1 MRLSRALLALAATAA
16 AALVPVALSTTA
28 YAYAAPAAVNYAA
41 VGDSYAA
48 GVGTQS
54 SYDNS
59 CDRSAKGYP
68 SLWAAAHSVSAF
80 TNVACSGAKTGDVI
94 NGQVGS
100 LSSANT
106 VVTVT
111 VGGNDAGFTSTMES
125 CILGGDSGCNTAVNK
140 AKTYVANT
148 LPGLLDN
155 TYNAIRSHASNATV
169 YVVGYPHFYQLGGS
183 CSVGLSDTSRGYI
196 NSGADALDSAISAA
210 ASRHGFRFVD
220 VRTAFTNHGIC
231 SSSSWLNSVT
241 LPVVNSYHPNAAGYA
256 SGYLPTLTGA
266 TG

>member
-1 MRLSRALLALAATAA
+1 MRLSRALLCLAA
-16 AALVPVALSTTA
+16 AAAATLSTTVIA
-28 YAYAAPAAVNYAA
+28 DAAPAAVNYAA

-59 CDRSAKGYP
+59 CDRSSKGYP

-80 TNVACSGAKTGDVI
+80 TNVTCSGAKTSDVI
-94 NGQVGS
+94 NSQVGS

-111 VGGNDAGFTSTMES
+111 VGGNDAGFSSTMES
-125 CILGGDSGCNTAVNK
+125 CIVGGDSGCKSAVDKATNFVNT
-140 AKTYVANT
+140 T

-155 TYNAIRSHASNATV
+155 TYNAIRGHAPNATV
-169 YVVGYPHFYQLGGS
+169 YVVGYPRFYQIGGS

-196 NSGADALDSAISAA
+196 NGGADALDTAISAA
-210 ASRHGFRFVD
+210 AGRHGFRFVD
-220 VRTAFTNHGIC
+220 VRSVFTNHGIC

-241 LPVVNSYHPNAAGYA
+241 WPVVNSYHPNSSGYS
-256 SGYLPTLTGA
+256 SGYLPALTA
-266 TG
+266 VTG

>member
-1 MRLSRALLALAATAA
+1 MRLSRALPCLAVAVAA
-16 AALVPVALSTTA
+16 ALSTTA
-28 YAYAAPAAVNYAA
+28 VAHAAPAAVNYAA
-41 VGDSYAA
+41 VGDSYAS

-59 CDRSAKGYP
+59 CDRSSKGYP

-94 NGQVGS
+94 NSQVGS

-106 VVTVT
+106 MVTVT
-111 VGGNDAGFTSTMES
+111 IGGNDAGFSSVMES
-125 CILGGDSGCNTAVNK
+125 CIVGGDSGCNTAVNN
-140 AKTYVANT
+140 AKNYVNTT

-155 TYNAIRSHASNATV
+155 AYNAISSHAPNATV

-183 CSVGLSDTSRGYI
+183 CSVGLSDTARGYI
-196 NSGADALDSAISAA
+196 NSGADTLDSAISAA
-210 ASRHGFRFVD
+210 AGRHGFQFVD
-220 VRTAFTNHGIC
+220 VRSRFDGHGIC
-231 SSSSWLNSVT
+231 SSTWWLNSVT
-241 LPVVNSYHPNAAGYA
+241 WPVVNSYHPNASGY
-256 SGYLPTLTGA
+256 SGGYLPALTAA

>member
-1 MRLSRALLALAATAA
+1 MRLSRALPCLAVAVAA
-16 AALVPVALSTTA
+16 ALSTTTF
-28 YAYAAPAAVNYAA
+28 AYAAPAAVNYAA
-41 VGDSYAA
+41 VGDSYAS

-94 NGQVGS
+94 NSQVGS

-111 VGGNDAGFTSTMES
+111 IGGNDAGFTSTMES
-125 CILGGDSGCNTAVNK
+125 CIIGGDSGCNTAVNK
-140 AKTYVANT
+140 AKSYIGTT

-155 TYNAIRSHASNATV
+155 TYNAIRSHAPNATV
-169 YVVGYPHFYQLGGS
+169 YVVGYPRIYQLGGS
-183 CSVGLSDTSRGYI
+183 CNVGLSDTARGYI
-196 NSGADALDSAISAA
+196 NSGADSLDTAISAA
-210 ASRHGFRFVD
+210 ASRHGFQFVD
-220 VRTAFTNHGIC
+220 VRGAFASHGIC
-231 SSSSWLNSVT
+231 SSTWWLNSVT
-241 LPVVNSYHPNAAGYA
+241 FPVVNSYHPNAAGYA
-256 SGYLPTLTGA
+256 SGYLPSLTA
-266 TG
+266 VTG

>member
-1 MRLSRALLALAATAA
+1 MRLSRAVLCLAATAA
-16 AALVPVALSTTA
+16 AALSTTV

-59 CDRSAKGYP
+59 CDRNSKGYP
-68 SLWAAAHSVSAF
+68 NLWAAAHSVSAF
-80 TNVACSGAKTGDVI
+80 TDVACSGAKTSDVI
-94 NGQVGS
+94 NNQVGS

-111 VGGNDAGFTSTMES
+111 VGGNDAGFTSVMES
-125 CILGGDSGCNTAVNK
+125 CIVGGDSGCNTAVNN
-140 AKTYVANT
+140 AKNYVNTT

-155 TYNAIRSHASNATV
+155 TYNAIRSHAPSATV

-183 CSVGLSDTSRGYI
+183 CSVGLSDTARSYI
-196 NSGADALDSAISAA
+196 NSGADTLDSAISAA
-210 ASRHGFRFVD
+210 AGRHGFRFVD
-220 VRTAFTNHGIC
+220 VRSNFDGHGIC
-231 SSSSWLNSVT
+231 SSNWWLNSVT
-241 LPVVNSYHPNAAGYA
+241 WPVVNSYHPNAAGY
-256 SGYLPTLTGA
+256 SNGYLPALTA
-266 TG
+266 VTG

>member
-1 MRLSRALLALAATAA
+1 MRLSRALLCLAA
-16 AALVPVALSTTA
+16 AAAAALSTTA
-28 YAYAAPAAVNYAA
+28 IAEAAPAALNYAA

-59 CDRSAKGYP
+59 CDRSSKGYP
-68 SLWAAAHSVSAF
+68 SLWAAAHSASAF
-80 TNVACSGAKTGDVI
+80 TNVACSGAKTSDVI

-111 VGGNDAGFTSTMES
+111 VGGNDAGFSSTMES
-125 CILGGDSGCNTAVNK
+125 CIVGGDSGCKSAVDKATAFVNT
-140 AKTYVANT
+140 T

-155 TYNAIRSHASNATV
+155 TYNAIRGHAPNATV
-169 YVVGYPHFYQLGGS
+169 YVVGYPRFYQIGGS

-196 NSGADALDSAISAA
+196 NGGADTLDSAISAA
-210 ASRHGFRFVD
+210 AGRHGFRFVD
-220 VRTAFTNHGIC
+220 VRTAFANHGIC
-231 SSSSWLNSVT
+231 SSSAWLNSVT
-241 LPVVNSYHPNAAGYA
+241 WPVVNSYHPNSSGY
-256 SGYLPTLTGA
+256 SGGYLPALTA
-266 TG
+266 VTG

>member
-1 MRLSRALLALAATAA
+1 MRLSRALLATAATAA
-16 AALVPVALSTTA
+16 VALSTTA
-28 YAYAAPAAVNYAA
+28 TAFAAPAAVNYAA

-80 TNVACSGAKTGDVI
+80 TNVACTGAKTSDVI
-94 NGQVGS
+94 NSQVGS
-100 LSSANT
+100 LSAANT

-111 VGGNDAGFTSTMES
+111 IGGNDAGFTNTMES
-125 CILGGDSGCNTAVNK
+125 CILGGDSGCNTAVNNAK
-140 AKTYVANT
+140 AFVGST

-155 TYNAIRSHASNATV
+155 TYNAIRGHAPNATV
-169 YVVGYPHFYQLGGS
+169 YVVGYPRFYQIGGS

-241 LPVVNSYHPNAAGYA
+241 LPVVNSYHPNSSGYA
-256 SGYLPTLTGA
+256 SGYLPTLTA
-266 TG
+266 VTG

>member
-1 MRLSRALLALAATAA
+1 MRLSRALPCLAVAVAA
-16 AALVPVALSTTA
+16 ALSTTA
-28 YAYAAPAAVNYAA
+28 VAHAAPAAVNYAA

-48 GVGTQS
+48 GVGAQS

-59 CDRSAKGYP
+59 CDRSSKGYP

-80 TNVACSGAKTGDVI
+80 TNVACSGAKTSDVL
-94 NGQVGS
+94 NSQVAS

-111 VGGNDAGFTSTMES
+111 IGGNDAGFSSVMES
-125 CILGGDSGCNTAVNK
+125 CIIGGDSGCNTAVNN
-140 AKTYVANT
+140 AKNFVNTT

-155 TYNAIRSHASNATV
+155 TYNAIRSHAPNASV

-183 CSVGLSDTSRGYI
+183 CNVGLSDTSRNYI
-196 NSGADALDSAISAA
+196 NSGADTLDSAVSAA

-220 VRTAFTNHGIC
+220 VRSLFDGHGIC
-231 SSSSWLNSVT
+231 SSTWWLNSVT
-241 LPVVNSYHPNAAGYA
+241 WPVVNSYHPNAAGY
-256 SGYLPTLTGA
+256 SGGYLPALNAVTG
-266 TG
+266 

>member
-1 MRLSRALLALAATAA
+1 MRLSRALLCLAATTAA
-16 AALVPVALSTTA
+16 ALSTTA
-28 YAYAAPAAVNYAA
+28 FAYAAPAAVNYAA

-59 CDRSAKGYP
+59 CDRSSKGYP

-80 TNVACSGAKTGDVI
+80 TDVACSGAKTSDVI
-94 NGQVGS
+94 NSQVGA

-111 VGGNDAGFTSTMES
+111 VGGNDAGFSSVMES
-125 CILGGDSGCNTAVNK
+125 CILGGDSGCKTAVTN
-140 AKTYVANT
+140 AENYVNTT

-155 TYNAIRSHASNATV
+155 TYNAIRGHAPNATV

-183 CSVGLSDTSRGYI
+183 CSVGLSDTSRSYI
-196 NSGADALDSAISAA
+196 NGGADTLDSAISAA
-210 ASRHGFRFVD
+210 AGRHGFRFVD
-220 VRTAFTNHGIC
+220 VRSLFDGHGIC
-231 SSSSWLNSVT
+231 SSNWWLNSVT
-241 LPVVNSYHPNAAGYA
+241 WPVVNSYHPNATGYS
-256 SGYLPTLTGA
+256 SGYLPALTA
-266 TG
+266 VTG

>member
-1 MRLSRALLALAATAA
+1 MSLSRALLALAATAA
-16 AALVPVALSTTA
+16 AALSTTA
-28 YAYAAPAAVNYAA
+28 FAYAAPAAVNYAA

-59 CDRSAKGYP
+59 CDRSANGYP

-80 TNVACSGAKTGDVI
+80 TNLACTGAKTGDVI
-94 NGQVGS
+94 NSQVGS

-111 VGGNDAGFTSTMES
+111 IGGNDAGFTSTMES
-125 CILGGDSGCNTAVNK
+125 CIVGGDSGCNTAVNK
-140 AKTYVANT
+140 AKSYIGTT

-155 TYNAIRSHASNATV
+155 TYDAIRGHAPNATV

-183 CSVGLSDTSRGYI
+183 CDVGLSDTARGYV
-196 NSGADALDSAISAA
+196 NSGADTLDSAISAA

-220 VRTAFTNHGIC
+220 VRGAFTNHGIC
-231 SSSSWLNSVT
+231 SSTWWLNSVT

-256 SGYLPTLTGA
+256 SGYLPSLTA
-266 TG
+266 VTG

>member
-1 MRLSRALLALAATAA
+1 MRLSRALVCLSAVAA
-16 AALVPVALSTTA
+16 AALSTTA

-41 VGDSYAA
+41 VGDSYAS

-54 SYDNS
+54 SYDNG
-59 CDRSAKGYP
+59 CDRSSKGYP

-111 VGGNDAGFTSTMES
+111 VGGNDAGFSSTMES
-125 CILGGDSGCNTAVNK
+125 CIVGGDSGCNTAVNK
-140 AKTYVANT
+140 AKAFVSST

-155 TYNAIRSHASNATV
+155 TYNAIRGHAPNATV
-169 YVVGYPHFYQLGGS
+169 YVVGYPRFYQLGGS

-196 NSGADALDSAISAA
+196 NSGADALDTAISAA
-210 ASRHGFRFVD
+210 AGRHGFRFVD
-220 VRTAFTNHGIC
+220 VRIAFANHGIC
-231 SSSSWLNSVT
+231 SSSAWLNSVSW
-241 LPVVNSYHPNAAGYA
+241 PVVNSYHPNSSGYS
-256 SGYLPTLTGA
+256 SGYLPALTA
-266 TG
+266 VTG

>member
-16 AALVPVALSTTA
+16 AALSTTA
-28 YAYAAPAAVNYAA
+28 AAFAAPAAVNYAA

-80 TNVACSGAKTGDVI
+80 TNVTCSGAKTGDVI
-94 NGQVGS
+94 NNQVGS

-111 VGGNDAGFTSTMES
+111 IGGNDAGFTSTMES
-125 CILGGDSGCNTAVNK
+125 CIIGGDSGCNTAVNK
-140 AKTYVANT
+140 AKAFVSST

-155 TYNAIRSHASNATV
+155 TYNAIRSHAPNATV
-169 YVVGYPHFYQLGGS
+169 YVVGYPRFYQIGGS

-196 NSGADALDSAISAA
+196 NSGADALDTAISAA
-210 ASRHGFRFVD
+210 ASRHGFQFVD
-220 VRTAFTNHGIC
+220 VRSAFANHGIC

-241 LPVVNSYHPNAAGYA
+241 LPVVNSYHPNASGYA
-256 SGYLPTLTGA
+256 SGYLPTLTSV

>member
-1 MRLSRALLALAATAA
+1 MRLTRALVCLSAVAAATLSTAALAD
-16 AALVPVALSTTA
+16 
-28 YAYAAPAAVNYAA
+28 AAPAATNYAA

-80 TNVACSGAKTGDVI
+80 TNVACTGAKTSDVI
-94 NGQVGS
+94 SGQVGS

-111 VGGNDAGFTSTMES
+111 IGGNDAGFTNTMES
-125 CILGGDSGCNTAVNK
+125 CILGGDSGCKTAVDK
-140 AKTYVANT
+140 ATSFVNTT

-155 TYNAIRSHASNATV
+155 TYNAIRGHASNATV
-169 YVVGYPHFYQLGGS
+169 YVVGYPRFYQVGGS

-196 NSGADALDSAISAA
+196 NSGADTLDSAISAA

-241 LPVVNSYHPNAAGYA
+241 WPVVNSYHPNASGYSA
-256 SGYLPTLTGA
+256 GYLPALSGVTG
-266 TG
+266 

>member
-1 MRLSRALLALAATAA
+1 MRLSRALPCLAVAVAA
-16 AALVPVALSTTA
+16 ALSTTA
-28 YAYAAPAAVNYAA
+28 VAHAAPAAVNYAA
-41 VGDSYAA
+41 VGDSYAS

-80 TNVACSGAKTGDVI
+80 TNVACSGAKTSDVI
-94 NGQVGS
+94 NSQVGS

-111 VGGNDAGFTSTMES
+111 VGGNDAGFSSVMES
-125 CILGGDSGCNTAVNK
+125 CIIGGDSGCNTAVNN
-140 AKTYVANT
+140 AKNYVNTT

-155 TYNAIRSHASNATV
+155 TYNAVRGHAPNATV
-169 YVVGYPHFYQLGGS
+169 YVVGYPRFYQLGGS
-183 CSVGLSDTSRGYI
+183 CSVGLSDTSRSYI
-196 NSGADALDSAISAA
+196 DSGADTLDTAISAA

-220 VRTAFTNHGIC
+220 VRDAFANHGIC
-231 SSSSWLNSVT
+231 SSNWWLNSVT
-241 LPVVNSYHPNAAGYA
+241 WPVVNSYHPNASGYA
-256 SGYLPTLTGA
+256 SGYLPALTA
-266 TG
+266 VTG

>member
-1 MRLSRALLALAATAA
+1 MRLSRALLCLAATAA
-16 AALVPVALSTTA
+16 AALSTTA
-28 YAYAAPAAVNYAA
+28 VAYAAPAAVNYAA

-59 CDRSAKGYP
+59 CDRSSKGYP

-80 TNVACSGAKTGDVI
+80 TNVACSGAKTSDVI
-94 NGQVGS
+94 SGQVGS

-111 VGGNDAGFTSTMES
+111 VGGNDAGFSSTMES

-140 AKTYVANT
+140 AKAYVTNT

-155 TYNAIRSHASNATV
+155 TYNAVRSHAPNATV
-169 YVVGYPHFYQLGGS
+169 YVVGYPRFYQLGGS
-183 CSVGLSDTSRGYI
+183 CSVGLSDTARGYI
-196 NSGADALDSAISAA
+196 NSGADTLDAALSAA
-210 ASRHGFRFVD
+210 ASRHGFQFVD
-220 VRTAFTNHGIC
+220 VRTAFANHGIC
-231 SSSSWLNSVT
+231 ASSVWLNSVT
-241 LPVVNSYHPNAAGYA
+241 WPVVNSYHPNASGYA
-256 SGYLPTLTGA
+256 SGYLPALTA
-266 TG
+266 VTG

>member
-1 MRLSRALLALAATAA
+1 MRLSRALLCLAATAA
-16 AALVPVALSTTA
+16 AALSTTA
-28 YAYAAPAAVNYAA
+28 AAYAAPAAVNYAA

-54 SYDNS
+54 SYDNG
-59 CDRSAKGYP
+59 CDRSSKGYP

-80 TNVACSGAKTGDVI
+80 TDVACSGAKTGDVI
-94 NGQVGS
+94 NSQVGS

-111 VGGNDAGFTSTMES
+111 VGGNDAGFTSVMES
-125 CILGGDSGCNTAVNK
+125 CIAGGDSGCNTAVNN
-140 AKTYVANT
+140 AKNYATGT

-155 TYNAIRSHASNATV
+155 TYNAIRGHAPNATV

-183 CSVGLSDTSRGYI
+183 CSVGLSDTSRSYI
-196 NSGADALDSAISAA
+196 NSGADTLDSVISAA

-220 VRTAFTNHGIC
+220 VRSRFDGHGIC
-231 SSSSWLNSVT
+231 SSTWWLNSVT
-241 LPVVNSYHPNAAGYA
+241 WPVVNSYHPNASGY
-256 SGYLPTLTGA
+256 SGGYLPALTAA